1 MLPTVAVTKKLQGN
15 GRPAR
20 RAVTRWLNR
29 LLVIC
34 AYAYPALLA
43 AVCAAFVWVGED
55 WWVTA
60 ALLYAPR
67 VAFGLPLLVL
77 VPGLL
82 LTRRRRLL
90 WTQLIALT
98 LTLFPLMG
106 LVLPWSAAQ
115 TERASFRL
123 LTFNISNAPSGD
135 QRVLSAI
142 DTMGADLV
150 LLQEVPGWA
159 NPIVAGLRARFP
171 HVEAS
176 TQFVIASR
184 FPIVE
189 SSSPGRISHSDRKR
203 SPRFMR
209 HLVQSP
215 LGEIAVYNVH
225 PISPRGAL
233 GVHSSRDLFHRL
245 RTGKILRG
253 DPETDMSQNAT
264 LRAQQIEAVASM
276 ASHEKHPVLIAG
288 DTNLPGLSAT
298 LHRYLSGY
306 RDAFRRASWGFG
318 YTFPQ
323 RHAFLRLDRI
333 LAGPEL
339 DFSEFD
345 IGCQGASD
353 HFCAAARV
361 IRR

>member
-1 MLPTVAVTKKLQGN
+1 VAAKKKVQGD

-29 LLVIC
+29 VLVIC

-43 AVCAAFVWVGED
+43 TTCAAFVWVGED

-77 VPGLL
+77 VPWLL
-82 LTRRRRLL
+82 LTQRRRLL

-106 LVLPWSAAQ
+106 LVLPWPPAQ
-115 TERASFRL
+115 NQSASFKL
-123 LTFNISNAPSGD
+123 LTFNISNVPSD
-135 QRVLSAI
+135 EQRILSAI
-142 DTMGADLV
+142 DAMGADLV

-159 NPIVAGLRARFP
+159 TPIVAGLRSRFA

-176 TQFVIASR
+176 SQFVIASR
-184 FPIVE
+184 FPILE
-189 SSSPGRISHSDRKR
+189 SNSPGRISHSDRRR

-215 LGEIAVYNVH
+215 LGTLAVYNVH

-245 RTGKILRG
+245 RTGKILGG
-253 DPETDMSQNAT
+253 DPETDMSHNAT
-264 LRAQQIEAVASM
+264 LRAQQIATAAGM
-276 ASHEKHPVLIAG
+276 ASREVHPVLIAG
-288 DTNLPGLSAT
+288 DTNLPGLSAA
-298 LHRYLSGY
+298 LHRYLSRY
-306 RDAFRRASWGFG
+306 RDGFRSASWGFG

-323 RHAFLRLDRI
+323 RFPFLRLDRI

-345 IGCQGASD
+345 IGCRGASD
-353 HFCAAARV
+353 HLCVAARV

>member
-1 MLPTVAVTKKLQGN
+1 MAATKKLQGD

-20 RAVTRWLNR
+20 RAVTRWLSR

-43 AVCAAFVWVGED
+43 AVCLLFVWVGED

-67 VAFGLPLLVL
+67 LAFGLPLLVL
-77 VPGLL
+77 VPCLW

-90 WTQLIALT
+90 WTQLVALT

-106 LVLPWSAAQ
+106 LVLPWPAPESD
-115 TERASFRL
+115 RASL
-123 LTFNISNAPSGD
+123 KLMTFNISNAPQGD
-135 QRVLSAI
+135 QQVLSAI
-142 DTMGADLV
+142 DAIGADLV
-150 LLQEVPGWA
+150 LLQEVPPWA
-159 NPIVAGLRARFP
+159 NPVVVGLRSRFAY
-171 HVEAS
+171 VETS

-184 FPIVE
+184 FPILE
-189 SSSPGRISHSDRKR
+189 STEPEKIAHFERHR

-209 HLVQSP
+209 YLVQAP
-215 LGEIAVYNVH
+215 LGRLAVYSVH

-233 GVHSSRDLFHRL
+233 GVYRLKDLFHQM
-245 RTGKILRG
+245 RTGKILAG
-253 DPETDMSQNAT
+253 DPETNMSHNAT
-264 LRAQQIEAVASM
+264 LRAKQIEAAASM
-276 ASHEKHPVLIAG
+276 AGREKHPVLIAG
-288 DTNLPGLSAT
+288 DTNLPGLSAA

-306 RDAFRRASWGFG
+306 RDAFSSAGWGFG

-323 RHAFLRLDRI
+323 RRAFLRLDRI
-333 LAGPEL
+333 VAGPEL
-339 DFSEFD
+339 DFSEFQV
-345 IGCQGASD
+345 GCQGASD
-353 HFCAAARV
+353 HFCVASRV